1 MGSGALDWRE
11 NEFRLFL
18 TPSLAV
24 GDPVMLV
31 YVDHPPSS
39 VTLINEIVTGAP
51 GTGDLTTLYLAPDD
65 THGYLRGLLHVFYI
79 MFNNEHLGFHH
90 LNELYRLPMASE

>member
-39 VTLINEIVTGAP
+39 VTLINELVTGAP
-51 GTGDLTTLYLAPDD
+51 DTGDRTTLYLAPDD

-79 MFNNEHLGFHH
+79 MFDNEHLGFHCSNVH
-90 LNELYRLPMASE
+90 YLRSMESE